1 MDGSEI
7 LSFDYSEHL
16 IDSLMF
22 DKNTYGKQ

>member
-7 LSFDYSEHL
+7 LSYDYSKHI

-22 DKNTYGKQ
+22 DQNTYGKQ